1 MSLTST
7 IAGRSLRQRPARTL
21 FSVLGIALGIA
32 TVVGVFTLDHNT
44 LLGLALPGTSDWR
57 PALEVR
63 PAEGVADPKGEL
75 EQTAGV
81 AGVSSVFQNEAV
93 VRRRTPLPDGTSARR
108 VREGS
113 SESDADLKTRARLFA
128 LDGDALERIEAVR
141 LLEGRLLDPTARER
155 EVLIGTGL
163 AESLGLSVGDG
174 VLLSRPRRPPA
185 EQCVDG
191 ELKTP
196 ERQPGELAPELDFT
210 VVGVLARENLGR
222 RAQGVVLVI
231 DSAWAKE
238 LYKGARLDPVY
249 WVKQDPKVDI
259 EKLRTSLGA
268 SFSYDLNKSVLV
280 GAAADER
287 AFRNGVRM
295 AGLLALVLGLYV
307 IFHTLSISLVE
318 RVREVAT
325 LDALGATR
333 GQITRIFLSEA
344 LVIAGLAAVV
354 GIAGGLGPA
363 PGLLLFGVTTLGTG
377 HRITLFDVPWP
388 EVAALTAAGVG
399 IALLGSVYPLLRA
412 RHTSSAQ
419 ALRGEEHLGNA
430 GVARGF
436 HLFAALLLVGLLPGL
451 YFVIVPVVG
460 EAQGELVGAVLV
472 GVGFLALLVVLPLVV
487 PALFNRVSSAIARPL
502 AALWTFSGRM
512 AARSIRESRT
522 RVPVSAAALALV
534 AAAFV
539 GLKGMTRSLRAEIEQ
554 WAQGAIVDKVY
565 LGGLANVPMAELR
578 AQFARYP
585 GFVALENGG
594 ARSYVPFLLLG
605 QRASEVAA
613 FGPLKDDPALAARFA
628 SGTGVIVSKRLA
640 KHLGYHVGD
649 RVHVA
654 NASGSVQDLEVLAIS
669 DAYGYF
675 PHPDERIYGVVPD
688 EYVRRAFCIDV
699 ERVSECAVVLHPGT
713 DPDVVKAAVRE
724 LYPDL
729 RVLRYEPGRALLD
742 AHLADIDRDFRL
754 FDLILTLTAL
764 LAGLGVLNGQL
775 LAALERA
782 KELGVL
788 KALGTSRRQI
798 AGMVLC
804 EALVIGLF
812 GGLLGTALGA
822 GLTPVIVRALE
833 GLSGLELPHVGA
845 GPWLVLCPLGSVVV
859 AVLAALYPVLRMQRM
874 DAVAAVRT
882 G

>member
-1 MSLTST
+1 MSLTTT

-44 LLGLALPGTSDWR
+44 LLGLSLPGTSDWR

-63 PAEGVADPKGEL
+63 PADGVLDPKGEL
-75 EQTAGV
+75 EKTAGV

-93 VRRRTPLPDGTSARR
+93 VRRRVPIAQGTSERR
-108 VREGS
+108 VRESTPDGDS
-113 SESDADLKTRARLFA
+113 KTRARLFA
-128 LDGDALERIEAVR
+128 LDGAALARIEAVR
-141 LLEGRLLDPTARER
+141 LLEGRLIDPTSKER

-163 AESLGLSVGDG
+163 AEALGLSVGDG
-174 VLLSRPRRPPA
+174 VLLARPRRPPA

-191 ELKTP
+191 ELKRP
-196 ERQPGELAPELDFT
+196 ERQAGELAPELDFT
-210 VVGVLARENLGR
+210 VVGILARENLGR

-231 DSAWAKE
+231 DSAWARE
-238 LYKGARLDPVY
+238 LFKGARLDPVY

-259 EKLRTSLGA
+259 EKLRASLGA

-307 IFHTLSISLVE
+307 IFHTLSIALVE

-333 GQITRIFLSEA
+333 RQIRRIFLTEA
-344 LVIAGLAAVV
+344 LVIAALAAVV
-354 GIAGGLGPA
+354 GVAGGLA
-363 PGLLLFGVTTLGTG
+363 LARGLLLLGVTTLGTG
-377 HRITLFDVPWP
+377 HRIELFDVPWR
-388 EVAALTAAGVG
+388 EVGALTAAGVG
-399 IALLGSVYPLLRA
+399 VALLGSIYPLLRA

-419 ALRGEEHLGNA
+419 ALRGDEHLGSA

-487 PALFNRVSSAIARPL
+487 PALFNRLSSAIARPL
-502 AALWTFSGRM
+502 AALWMFSGRM

-554 WAQGAIVDKVY
+554 WAAVGLVDKVY
-565 LGGLANVPMAELR
+565 LGGLGNAPMAELR

-605 QRASEVAA
+605 ERTDELRS
-613 FGPLKDDPALAARFA
+613 FGPLREDPALAAEFA
-628 SGTGVIVSKRLA
+628 KGTGVIVSKRLA
-640 KHLGYHVGD
+640 KHLGYRVGD
-649 RVHVA
+649 RVHVGS
-654 NASGSVQDLEVLAIS
+654 ASGSVQDLTVLAIS

-675 PHPDERIYGVVPD
+675 PHPDERIYGVVSD
-688 EYVRRAFCIDV
+688 DFVRRAFCIDV
-699 ERVSECAVVLHPGT
+699 ERVNECAVALRPGT
-713 DPDVVKAAVRE
+713 DPDVVKTAVRE
-724 LYPDL
+724 LYPEL
-729 RVLRYEPGRALLD
+729 NVLRYETGRDLLAL
-742 AHLADIDRDFRL
+742 HLADIDRDFRL

-764 LAGLGVLNGQL
+764 LAALGVLNGQL

-788 KALGTSRRQI
+788 KALGTRRRQI

-812 GGLLGTALGA
+812 GGLLGTLLGA

-833 GLSGLELPHVGA
+833 GLSGLEIPHAGA
-845 GPWLVLCPLGSVVV
+845 GPWLAIVPAGSVAV
-859 AVLAALYPVLRMQRM
+859 ALLAALYPIARMNRL